1 MNAANFSN
9 SVNFASRTG
18 NVAVAP
24 MDGTGYAGSV
34 SWAQGSPFFSGT
46 AAGTN
51 TALGRT
57 MMLNGAFFRG
67 GVSGPAGEM
76 GGSVN
81 IVGTNYLAS
90 GIFAAAHH

>member
-1 MNAANFSN
+1 
-9 SVNFASRTG
+9 
-18 NVAVAP
+18 

-34 SWAQGSPFFSGT
+34 NWSQGSPFFSGT

-57 MMLNGAFFRG
+57 MTLNGAFFRG
-67 GVSGPAGEM
+67 ASGPAGEM

-81 IVGTNYLAS
+81 ISGTGYLAS
-90 GIFAAAHH
+90 GIFAARH